1 MTLKKAKENW
11 SKQPIIIRILFILLL
26 IAFIYDIVT
35 GDTFSIFFSVTLI
48 LFIIAEIVNW
58 FFYKKEE

>member
-1 MTLKKAKENW
+1 MTLDEVKENW
-11 SKQPIIIRILFILLL
+11 SKQPIIIRILFILLV

-35 GDTFSIFFSVTLI
+35 GDAFSIFFSVTLI

-58 FFYKKEE
+58 FYKKEE

>member
-1 MTLKKAKENW
+1 MTLKKAKENG

-35 GDTFSIFFSVTLI
+35 GDAFSIFFSVTLI

>member
-11 SKQPIIIRILFILLL
+11 SKQPIIIRILFILLI
-26 IAFIYDIVT
+26 IAFIYDMVT
-35 GDTFSIFFSVTLI
+35 GDAFSIFFSVTL
-48 LFIIAEIVNW
+48 LLLIIAEVVNW

>member
-26 IAFIYDIVT
+26 IAFIYDLVT
-35 GDTFSIFFSVTLI
+35 GDAFSIFFSVTLI